1 MPPTPNDPDG
11 LNDIDLRLPLGGSP
25 EVVPKRRRVIAHHI
39 ILTGYGHWLPND
51 IRGSGSTHLK
61 QDQLAE
67 LGPSHYGRKRIQ
79 PPKQEL
85 RDFYRR
91 AEPLLKHQPI
101 WFDHAKRQALGEAF
115 FQVIES
121 RYTVWACAICRN
133 HVHFCIRAHRERAET
148 MWKRLVDAS
157 RKAIRAFP
165 DVEPEHEVWTRAPY
179 IVFLSTL
186 DEVRDRIA
194 YIESN
199 PIKEGLPAQKWS
211 FVQKLPV

>member
-1 MPPTPNDPDG
+1 
-11 LNDIDLRLPLGGSP
+11 
-25 EVVPKRRRVIAHHI
+25 
-39 ILTGYGHWLPND
+39 
-51 IRGSGSTHLK
+51 
-61 QDQLAE
+61 
-67 LGPSHYGRKRIQ
+67 
-79 PPKQEL
+79 
-85 RDFYRR
+85 
-91 AEPLLKHQPI
+91 
-101 WFDHAKRQALGEAF
+101 
-115 FQVIES
+115 
-121 RYTVWACAICRN
+121 
-133 HVHFCIRAHRERAET
+133 